1 MAKHLF
7 RSPLR
12 PATIRQ
18 SLLPVAASLFVVLL
32 VLACILDTFPGDEW
46 MLGELQQ
53 VRGPWLNDAAVVL
66 STLGQ
71 GGIGWGIAVPWVPL
85 AVVAATLAA
94 RRWVDAAF
102 LALATVAPIVNLGLK
117 ELVERSRPGNGLSLV
132 METGFAFPSGH
143 AVFAA
148 SFLGAV
154 IWLVGSSI
162 TLDGHPSVRRTA
174 QALLL
179 LFILAI
185 GFSRLYLGVHW
196 PSDVI
201 GGFLFG
207 GLYLSLLVEVRLLLE
222 RRIGPCATVE
232 HSRTNEQ
239 SPAGPC

>member
-1 MAKHLF
+1 MAKQLF
-7 RSPLR
+7 RWPLR
-12 PATIRQ
+12 PATVRQ
-18 SLLPVAASLFVVLL
+18 ALLPVATSLFVALL
-32 VLACILDTFPGDEW
+32 VLARKFETFPGDEW
-46 MLGELQQ
+46 MLGALQQ
-53 VRGPWLNDAAVVL
+53 VRGPWLNDAAVGL

-85 AVVAATLAA
+85 AVVAINLAV
-94 RRWVDAAF
+94 RRWIDAAF
-102 LALATVAPIVNLGLK
+102 LALATVAPVVNLGLK
-117 ELVERSRPGNGLSLV
+117 ELVERPRPESGLSLV

-148 SFLGAV
+148 SFLGAA
-154 IWLVGSSI
+154 IWLLGSSKN
-162 TLDGHPSVRRTA
+162 LNGHPSVRRTV
-174 QALLL
+174 QVLLL

-222 RRIGPCATVE
+222 RRIGARATVE
-232 HSRTNEQ
+232 RSGTSEQ